1 VSVTSESGDE
11 QNGPQKSPGLPN
23 QEDPTSSSG
32 GGGGGGGKTRRSI
45 FRKKLGK
52 VS

>member
-1 VSVTSESGDE
+1 VTSESGDE
-11 QNGPQKSPGLPN
+11 NGPQKSPGLPN
-23 QEDPTSSSG
+23 QEDPASSSGG